1 MVTLTGLLRTFVT
14 VRNPLSGL
22 PYEGKKRIKF
32 NNGVELD
39 LTFPQF
45 RDIRDCYS
53 SLKKYKVKQLGENS
67 FEADFKS
74 FEIIG
79 DVGTICLVSNLLK
92 HFRINI
98 VGEDKF
104 QIEGKDLKIEG
115 TMGMLA
121 IFKELFLDGEYKGD
135 YAGKVVL
142 DVGGFQ
148 GESAVYFW
156 SAGAKKVVVYEPIK
170 EFYSQIRTNMKL
182 NNIPSEVHQAGIGA
196 LDTKVKIGVF
206 GDDKSKQEVVEV
218 KNISDVIVQS
228 GADVAK
234 IDCEGA
240 EICLTSVSNENLR
253 KISQYELE
261 LHGLDVQENVT
272 KKFLEAGFKVTR
284 FKKIDEDVSLA
295 SFKRKDNP

>member
-1 MVTLTGLLRTFVT
+1 MVTLIGLLRTFVT

-22 PYEGKKRIKF
+22 PYGGKKKIKF
-32 NNGVELD
+32 NNGTEFD

-53 SLKKYKVKQLGENS
+53 SLKKYSVKQLGENS
-67 FEADFKS
+67 FEVDFKS
-74 FEIIG
+74 FKIIG
-79 DVGTICLVSNLLK
+79 DVGTISLISNLSR
-92 HFRINI
+92 HFKIHR

-115 TMGMLA
+115 TIGMLA
-121 IFKELFLDGEYKGD
+121 IFKELFLDGEYRGN

-142 DVGGFQ
+142 DIGGFQ

-156 SAGAKKVVVYEPIK
+156 SAGAKKVVVYEPIE
-170 EFYSQIRTNMKL
+170 EFCSQIRTNMKI
-182 NNIPSEVHQAGIGA
+182 NNIPSEVHQEGIG
-196 LDTKVKIGVF
+196 DEDNKVMIGVF
-206 GDDKSKQEVVEV
+206 ADDKSKKELVDV
-218 KNISDVIVQS
+218 KNITDVIVQS

-240 EICLTSVSNENLR
+240 EICLTSVSVENLR
-253 KISQYELE
+253 KIQQYELE
-261 LHGLDVQENVT
+261 LHGIDVQEKVI
-272 KKFLEAGFKVTR
+272 KKFGEARFKMTR
-284 FKKIDEDVSLA
+284 FKKLDEDVSLA